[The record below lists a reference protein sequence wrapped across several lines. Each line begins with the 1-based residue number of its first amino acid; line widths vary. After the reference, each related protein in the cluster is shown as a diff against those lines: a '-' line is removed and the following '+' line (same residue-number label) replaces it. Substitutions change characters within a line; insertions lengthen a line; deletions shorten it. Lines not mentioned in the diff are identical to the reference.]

1 MKKKSPGSSSL
12 MLAALLIWLALIAA
26 LLCLSGCGAA
36 PESRGSGSSSG
47 AEADFLAGLAESI
60 EPEMALEENGARYL
74 GELSA
79 LALERPELAERLK
92 FIAEHIDIYSEA
104 AVKTALQSEEKLD
117 FALLLPFRTPD
128 ASGLGERVELTGGV
142 PYMRQYDSRWGYHA
156 YGSGALGITGC
167 GPTCLAMAAA
177 YLKGDAALNPA
188 LMADFAERHGFYV
201 PGEGTRWSLFTTGA
215 AELGLIGEE
224 LPLDEGVMRSSLDAG
239 AALVL
244 SMLPGDFT
252 DSGHFIVIDGYSEE
266 GFSVLD
272 PNSPERSAVP
282 WSFEALRGQTA
293 NLWSLSAG

>member
-12 MLAALLIWLALIAA
+12 ILAALLIWLALIAA

-36 PESRGSGSSSG
+36 PEGGGAGSSG

-201 PGEGTRWSLFTTGA
+201 PGEGTRWSLFTAGA
-215 AELGLIGEE
+215 AELGLVGEE

-252 DSGHFIVIDGYSEE
+252 DDGHFIIIDKYDAA

-272 PNSPERSAVP
+272 PNSPERSAR
-282 WSFEALRGQTA
+282 WSFERLGGQIA
-293 NLWSLSAG
+293 NLWALSA